1 MAIENSI
8 VTIHR
13 IPEITI
19 SSGMDWI
26 SVASFLITAV
36 IVVVSARATIKGHE
50 KTVSSQQ
57 ETAFKHFL
65 KSSRQGWI
73 NELRDTCSCFIAA
86 ALNVQRLNNV
96 REGQSTHLTKLFSID
111 PAEHAKAI
119 SSWTGDHVAAIAELN
134 RLKAKIQLLLNPQE
148 LDAENLMV
156 AVNYVSDVCDQVGA
170 SARIPCDDVIRLCQV
185 ILKIEWDRAKSGE

>member
-65 KSSRQGWI
+65 KSSRQG
-73 NELRDTCSCFIAA
+73 
-86 ALNVQRLNNV
+86 
-96 REGQSTHLTKLFSID
+96 
-111 PAEHAKAI
+111 
-119 SSWTGDHVAAIAELN
+119 
-134 RLKAKIQLLLNPQE
+134 
-148 LDAENLMV
+148 
-156 AVNYVSDVCDQVGA
+156 
-170 SARIPCDDVIRLCQV
+170 
-185 ILKIEWDRAKSGE
+185 